1 MRGWLLIALFVGS
14 ACVTTR
20 PAPLGLKTDP
30 AAIAK
35 AEQQTRD
42 AAKVREVAAAVAGIM
57 AGIGGVVFLG
67 SQLQPVQTAPSTN
80 EPSIAGFQT
89 ATQQLQQR
97 ALDNRDRDRAIS
109 AGLLVGGLGVF
120 LGACVASAIV
130 DDGASEWLLEQR
142 EQEQRELTPTE
153 SQANREL
160 LEAALE
166 AQKRPTEP
174 GGRTL
179 RPGQRRA
186 RRTAVQGLQLMPGP

>member
-1 MRGWLLIALFVGS
+1 MRGWLLIALIVSS

-20 PAPLGLKTDP
+20 PAPLGLRTDP
-30 AAIAK
+30 DAVAK
-35 AEQQTRD
+35 AEQQTKD

-80 EPSIAGFQT
+80 EPSISGFQT

-97 ALDNRDRDRAIS
+97 ALDNRDRDRSIS
-109 AGLLVGGLGVF
+109 AGLLVGALGGFV
-120 LGACVASAIV
+120 GACVASAIV
-130 DDGASEWLLEQR
+130 DDGASEWLLAQR
-142 EQEQRELTPTE
+142 QEEARELTPTE
-153 SQANREL
+153 AQANREL

-166 AQKRPTEP
+166 AQQQPQEP

-186 RRTAVQGLQLMPGP
+186 RKPTVDGLQLIPGR

>member
-20 PAPLGLKTDP
+20 PAPLGLKTDT

-35 AEQQTRD
+35 AEQQTKD

-97 ALDNRDRDRAIS
+97 ALDNRDRDRSIS

-120 LGACVASAIV
+120 LCACVASAIV

-142 EQEQRELTPTE
+142 KTEARELTSTE

-179 RPGQRRA
+179 RPGK
-186 RRTAVQGLQLMPGP
+186 RRTRAPAVDGLQLIPGR